1 MVSVGRDTSGSQFY
15 IDLGVNKHFDG
26 RCVVFGRLISGE
38 PVLDAIEQ
46 VGAYAGSEIVKQYYI
61 FVVTMSRFS
70 QSEVCRPEIFR

>member
-46 VGAYAGSEIVKQYYI
+46 VCA
-61 FVVTMSRFS
+61 FVAK
-70 QSEVCRPEIFR
+70 